1 MKALAETQ
9 TTLDANAAF
18 EMNNDGIFVV
28 LVAGER
34 LGIPVSCVQ
43 TIFRIDRVTPVPG
56 APREVIGLVNLRG
69 HIVTAVGLR
78 RRLGMQDGS
87 VHANPLAIG
96 IEHLG
101 ESFALVV
108 DEVGD
113 GFLDAADSAGG
124 AAFRRLDAG
133 RQSVHGVADT
143 ERLLDRAREAFI
155 AARGR
160 LGLTAKGRV
169 ARCVFHGGLILEDHL
184 VQPFTERHA

>member
-1 MKALAETQ
+1 MKALADAPA
-9 TTLDANAAF
+9 TLDTNAAF

-28 LVAGER
+28 IVAGER

-78 RRLGMQDGS
+78 RRLGMADDAVQ
-87 VHANPLAIG
+87 ANPLAIG

-101 ESFALVV
+101 ESFALIV

-113 GFLDAADSAGG
+113 VINIARAQRIQAPPHLAAS
-124 AAFRRLDAG
+124 R
-133 RQSVHGVADT
+133 V
-143 ERLLDRAREAFI
+143 
-155 AARGR
+155 
-160 LGLTAKGRV
+160 GLTSAVYRGDEAIISV
-169 ARCVFHGGLILEDHL
+169 LDMATVFSFSRHTPPSDLLLKDH
-184 VQPFTERHA
+184 VSECTV

>member
-78 RRLGMQDGS
+78 RRLGMQDGL

-113 GFLDAADSAGG
+113 VINITRAERIQAPPHLSAS
-124 AAFRRLDAG
+124 R
-133 RQSVHGVADT
+133 V
-143 ERLLDRAREAFI
+143 
-155 AARGR
+155 
-160 LGLTAKGRV
+160 GLTSAVYRSEDAIISV
-169 ARCVFHGGLILEDHL
+169 LDMAAVFSFSHQMPQSDLPLKDH
-184 VQPFTERHA
+184 VSECAV

>member
-1 MKALAETQ
+1 MKALANDAPAA
-9 TTLDANAAF
+9 LDPNAAF

-78 RRLGMQDGS
+78 RRLGMVDDVAQS
-87 VHANPLAIG
+87 NPLAIG
-96 IEHLG
+96 IDHLG

-113 GFLDAADSAGG
+113 VINIARAERIQAPPHLAASRVGMTSAVYRGDDAIISVLDMG
-124 AAFRRLDAG
+124 AVFSFSGQKLPTD
-133 RQSVHGVADT
+133 
-143 ERLLDRAREAFI
+143 LL
-155 AARGR
+155 
-160 LGLTAKGRV
+160 LK
-169 ARCVFHGGLILEDHL
+169 DH
-184 VQPFTERHA
+184 VSECTV